1 MFYVKIKIIYI
12 EILWKISKFKIYEI
26 EANISGI
33 KLFTR
38 LYTIMIIYNFG
49 VILNYIFFKN
59 YISNKRNKKNTK
71 IIKHS
76 E

>member
-12 EILWKISKFKIYEI
+12 EILWKISKFKIHEI
-26 EANISGI
+26 EANISSI

-59 YISNKRNKKNTK
+59 YISNKRNKKK
-71 IIKHS
+71 QK
-76 E
+76 

>member
-12 EILWKISKFKIYEI
+12 EILWKISKFKIHEI

-59 YISNKRNKKNTK
+59 YISNKKNKKNTK